1 MSYQALAR
9 KWRPRNFGEVL
20 GQAHVVSAL
29 TNALDSQRIH
39 HAFLFTGTRG
49 VGKTTL
55 ARIFARAINCETGV
69 SANPC
74 GKCNACD
81 GVDRGNFID
90 LIEVDAASRTKVDD
104 TRELLNNVQYAP
116 TLGRYKI
123 YLIDEVHMLSTHSF
137 NALLKTLEE
146 PPDHVKFL
154 LATTD
159 PQKLPATI
167 LSRCIQFNL
176 KAMDIAQLNSQLS
189 KILQSE
195 QIDFEPPA
203 LMILSRSAD
212 GSVRDALSLLEQAIA
227 FGNGSVSTAQVR
239 VMLGMIDDHFTHQIV
254 QQLCAVQGA
263 ELLQTVAS
271 MAERAVDYAAALD
284 DILTTLH
291 NVALYQVAPK
301 ALESKGADSD
311 AIGALSSM
319 MDAALVQL
327 LYQICLIGKRDLG
340 LAPDPRTG
348 FEMVLLRMAAF
359 QPLKTE
365 PTLAT
370 TRAVKTA
377 SKAASSNTATTESA
391 VASTDTAIAPEWQLE
406 QLATAAGWAQYAA
419 ESGLGGITRELV
431 MNMVPQSLQGE
442 TLYLLLDKNSQH
454 LFNASRLQKIE
465 QHCCKNLA
473 TPIKLVVEIDAVDAE
488 QVATPSQQKRRH
500 SEARQASAEES
511 FNNDPN
517 VVTLVNLFEAEV
529 VPDSIEPSP
538 ANPDTR

>member
-348 FEMVLLRMAAF
+348 FEMVLLRMVAF

-431 MNMVPQSLQGE
+431 MNMVPQSRQGE